1 MILSY
6 MYIFLLVNVF
16 KTWYTDLCFVYMA
29 IQSESSTIV
38 KVQSESSTIVKVQSK
53 NSFT

>member
-1 MILSY
+1 

-38 KVQSESSTIVKVQSK
+38 KVQSK